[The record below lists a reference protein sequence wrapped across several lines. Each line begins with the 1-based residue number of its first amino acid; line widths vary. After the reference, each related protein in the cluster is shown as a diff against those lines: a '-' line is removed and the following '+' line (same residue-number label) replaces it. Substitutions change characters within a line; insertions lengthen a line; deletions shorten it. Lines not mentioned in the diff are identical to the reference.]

1 MTRLVCALLV
11 QASLLLALAPCVAFA
26 VPNPP
31 PPEPVAVAPA
41 EPDSAP
47 VPEHFT
53 ACQDGTAAGFPC
65 SRVDLE
71 ERLTNASMGGGNG
84 NDLWGWTDPVTG
96 REYALMGLTNGTAF
110 VDITIPD
117 DARLVGNLAFHA
129 GVGTGTNTW
138 RDIKTYG
145 NYAFIVS
152 EATNHGMQVFDLTRL
167 RSYAGTP
174 IAFTEDAHYGNFGRT
189 HNIVIDEASGFAY
202 AVGSLQDS
210 QSCNAG
216 LHMIDIRNPLLPT
229 FAGCFGVDGYTHDA
243 QCTVYQGPDI
253 GHQGKQICFA
263 QNEDTLT
270 IVDVTDKSNPV
281 QLSRTG
287 YAGVGYTHQGWLT
300 EDQRYILVD
309 DETDEIN
316 FGHNT
321 HTYVFDLADLDAP
334 VMHMTYTGTTSAS
347 DHNLYV
353 KGNFAYQANYR
364 SGLRILDISRVA
376 ERDISEFAF
385 FDTQPTSNASGTS
398 GAWSVYPFFASGTVI
413 VSDVSAGLFVLRP
426 NLCTQPSMPTGL
438 TAAGAGANRVDLAWN
453 APAGNESIEVLRSID
468 SCAGPQSA
476 VASGLTGGAYSDTSV
491 SGGIDYGYRIRA
503 RSADGLCVSPSSECV
518 LAQTSGVCT
527 APPVFSG
534 LVSAAS
540 AGTAGCGIE
549 LGWGSATPRCS
560 GPVTYRVERSA
571 GPTFNEAG
579 AIVIAAAATGT
590 SFLDSQVLSDTSY
603 AYRVRAIDSSNGA
616 GDDNPSVVVARADGP
631 VADGDFAT
639 GAELGDPVLGDVTS
653 RHVAWETVSN
663 VAHSGQR
670 SYHST
675 YENSICL
682 ALTSAPLT
690 ITPGQSSMLSFWT
703 RYAMEAGWDGG
714 VVQVS
719 SDDGAN
725 WTTRA
730 PTGGGYPSNFN
741 GMSND
746 ACGLPNNSGAF
757 TGSALTWTPYTID
770 LSALSGTVRFRFLFS
785 TDPRV
790 TDQGWWI
797 DDVRMTHVQ
806 VPGMC
811 NSPLASIFANGF
823 E

>member
-1 MTRLVCALLV
+1 MTRFVRALFVHAWLLLV
-11 QASLLLALAPCVAFA
+11 LVPNGAFA
-26 VPNPP
+26 VPIPSAAG
-31 PPEPVAVAPA
+31 PVAAAPA
-41 EPDSAP
+41 EPDTAP
-47 VPEHFT
+47 VPDHFT
-53 ACQDGTAAGFPC
+53 ACENGAAAGFPC

-71 ERLTNASMGGGNG
+71 ERLTTASMGGGSG

-96 REYALMGLTNGTAF
+96 REYALMGLTNSTAF

-117 DARLVGNLAFHA
+117 DAELVGSLARHA
-129 GVGTGTNTW
+129 GTSTSIW

-152 EATNHGMQVFDLTRL
+152 EAVDHGMQVFDLTRL

-174 IAFTEDAHYGNFGRT
+174 IAFTENAHYGNFGRT

-202 AVGSLQDS
+202 AVGSRQGT
-210 QSCNAG
+210 QSCNGG
-216 LHMIDIRNPLLPT
+216 LHMIDIRNPLIPT
-229 FAGCFGVDGYTHDA
+229 FAGCFGDDGYTHDA

-253 GHQGKQICFA
+253 QHQGKQICFA
-263 QNEDTLT
+263 ENEDTLT

-300 EDQRYILVD
+300 EDQRHILVD

-316 FGHNT
+316 SGHNT
-321 HTYVFDLADLDAP
+321 RTYVFDLADLDAP
-334 VMHMTYTGTTSAS
+334 LLHMTYTGTTSSS
-347 DHNLYV
+347 DHNLYI
-353 KGNFAYQANYR
+353 KGNFAFQANYR
-364 SGLRILDISRVA
+364 SGLRILDISRIA
-376 ERDISEFAF
+376 ERDISEYAY

-398 GAWSVYPFFASGTVI
+398 GAWSVYPYFASGTVI

-426 NLCTQPSMPTGL
+426 DLCTPPVMPTGL
-438 TAAGAGANRVDLAWN
+438 GAVGGGANRIDLAWD
-453 APAGNESIEVLRSID
+453 AQPDGISIDVLRSID
-468 SCAGPQSA
+468 NCAGAQTA
-476 VASGLTGGAYSDTSV
+476 VADGLTGAAYSDTTV

-503 RSADGLCVSPSSECV
+503 RSADGLCLSQASECV
-518 LAQTSGVCT
+518 VAQTSGACT
-527 APPVFSG
+527 APPVFVG
-534 LVSAAS
+534 IVSAS
-540 AGTAGCGIE
+540 SPGTAGCAIE
-549 LGWGSATPRCS
+549 LGWSTAAARCT
-560 GPVTYRVERSA
+560 GPIAYRVERST
-571 GPTFNEAG
+571 GPTFDEAS
-579 AIVIAAAATGT
+579 ATVVAAAATGNGFVDT
-590 SFLDSQVLSDTSY
+590 GVLGGTSY
-603 AYRVRAIDSSNGA
+603 AYRVRAIDSGNGA
-616 GDDNPSVVVARADGP
+616 ADSNQTVIVARADGP
-631 VADGDFAT
+631 VGDGDFAT
-639 GAELGDPVLGDVTS
+639 GAELGDPVLGDVAS
-653 RHVAWETVSN
+653 RHVAWETVST
-663 VAHSGQR
+663 VAHTGQR

-690 ITPGQSSMLSFWT
+690 ITSGQSSMLSFWT

-719 SDDGAN
+719 SNDGAN
-725 WTTRA
+725 WSTMA
-730 PTGGGYPSNFN
+730 PVGGGYPSSFN
-741 GMSND
+741 GTSND

-785 TDPRV
+785 TDGAA

-811 NSPLASIFANGF
+811 TSSLELIFANGF

>member
-1 MTRLVCALLV
+1 MTRLVLALLA
-11 QASLLLALAPCVAFA
+11 QASLLLAVVPFDAVAA
-26 VPNPP
+26 GIPTDTG
-31 PPEPVAVAPA
+31 PVAVAPA
-41 EPDSAP
+41 EPDTAP
-47 VPEHFT
+47 VPTHFT
-53 ACQDGTAAGFPC
+53 ACVGGAAAGFPC

-71 ERLTNASMGGGNG
+71 ERLTNASLGGGNG
-84 NDLWGWTDPVTG
+84 NDIWGWTDPVTQ
-96 REYALMGLTNGTAF
+96 REYALMGLTTGTAF

-117 DARLVGNLAFHA
+117 DARLVGNLPRPA
-129 GVGTGTNTW
+129 GTPASTW

-145 NYAFIVS
+145 NYAFIVA
-152 EATNHGMQVFDLTRL
+152 EAVDHGMQVFDLTRL
-167 RSYAGTP
+167 RSYAGT
-174 IAFTEDAHYGNFGRT
+174 ALTFTADANYGNFGRS

-202 AVGSLQDS
+202 AVGSRQGT

-216 LHMIDIRNPLLPT
+216 LHMIDIRNPLQPT
-229 FAGCFGVDGYTHDA
+229 FAGCFGNDGYTHDA
-243 QCTVYQGPDI
+243 QCTVYAGPDAE
-253 GHQGKQICFA
+253 HQGKQICFA

-334 VMHMTYTGTTSAS
+334 VLHMRYTGTTSAS

-353 KGNFAYQANYR
+353 KGNFAFQANYR
-364 SGLRILDISRVA
+364 SGLRILDISGIA
-376 ERDISEFAF
+376 ERDISEVAF
-385 FDTQPTSNASGTS
+385 FDTQPASNASGTS

-413 VSDVSAGLFVLRP
+413 VSDISAGLFVLRP
-426 NLCTQPSMPTGL
+426 NLCTPPSTPTGL
-438 TAAGAGANRVDLAWN
+438 AAAGAGANRIDLAWN
-453 APAGNESIEVLRSID
+453 AQAGGESIEVLRSID
-468 SCAGPQSA
+468 SCAGAQGE
-476 VASGLTGGAYSDTSV
+476 VAGGLTGNAYSDTSV

-503 RSADGLCVSPSSECV
+503 RSADGLCVSPSSACL

-527 APPVFSG
+527 APPVFAG
-534 LVSAAS
+534 LAS
-540 AGTAGCGIE
+540 ADSVGTASCGIQ
-549 LGWGSATPRCS
+549 LGWGSAAPRCS
-560 GPVTYRVERSA
+560 GPVAYRVERSN
-571 GPTFNEAG
+571 GPAFNEAG
-579 AIVIAAAATGT
+579 AIVIAAAATGNG
-590 SFLDSQVLSDTSY
+590 FLDSQVLSGASY

-616 GDDNPSVVVARADGP
+616 VDDNPSVLVARASGP
-631 VADGDFAT
+631 IADGDFAT
-639 GAELGDPVLGDVTS
+639 GAELGDPVLGDVAN

-663 VAHSGQR
+663 VAHGGQR

-675 YENSICL
+675 YGNSICL
-682 ALTSAPLT
+682 ALTSAPLL

-703 RYAMEAGWDGG
+703 RYAMEAGFDGG

-719 SDDGAN
+719 TNDGAS
-725 WTTRA
+725 WSTMA
-730 PTGGGYPSNFN
+730 PVGGGYPSTFN
-741 GMSND
+741 NTSTD

-757 TGSALTWTPYTID
+757 TGSALTWTPYTFD
-770 LSALSGTVRFRFLFS
+770 LSALSGSVRFRFLFS
-785 TDPRV
+785 TDPGV
-790 TDQGWWI
+790 TDLGWWI

-811 NSPLASIFANGF
+811 SSALASLFANGF